1 MRKIHGCSS
10 YHQPDKTYPIHQRNG
25 CVIFVTTFR
34 RHGGASKEHP
44 HDARRAN
51 EAGQVPRH
59 NAQGDHGQDDLTVGV
74 VEEGELPG
82 DGDEDLLIWV
92 NNDEYG

>member
-1 MRKIHGCSS
+1 MAVPVTTNQIKHIPFTSATVVS
-10 YHQPDKTYPIHQRNG
+10 L
-25 CVIFVTTFR
+25 TTFR
-34 RHGGASKEHP
+34 HRGGATKEHP